1 MGAESW
7 PVHGRGSGP
16 PGETP
21 QPPAQTNR
29 AYCPTRMKMTRHISP
44 HNQTT
49 VPVLDRNGAPLA
61 PTRPSRAR
69 RWLEA
74 GKAVR
79 CRKHGRF
86 AVQLVNHQADDC
98 TVPEMTLGIDPGVRR
113 TGMAVTL
120 QNQEGSKVVAAVE
133 IHHRGGQITQAM
145 TKRRSLRN
153 NRRGRLRRRPAR
165 FYNRT
170 RKPGWLQPTLA
181 SIQANILTN
190 VKHLRDLFPISR
202 VLIETCKFDP
212 RLMWDPNVEGKEYQE
227 SERGR
232 MQVREYVLQRDR
244 RICQYCGTRKGR
256 IEIDHVVPQSKNG
269 SDRVSNLVTSCR
281 RCNQKKD
288 NRSLA
293 EFLKKKPAELK
304 KIEAQLKRSLSSS
317 THMNYL
323 MHLLRRELKG
333 QGLPIWESDAISTA
347 YTRKVLGVKKT
358 HTNDA
363 ACLGCPE
370 KLTNLPE
377 EVTVVRSVGHG
388 RRQMLTPPSEHGT
401 PRYKAGH
408 EGRNSPY
415 RAYCRLAREVQG
427 FTTMPGH
434 KLRQRRTGG
443 ITSGDLIQYTHPV
456 LGAVTGS
463 AGVTNSKGKTRAGVS
478 GMRNMKIGAVT
489 LLGRNNGYRYER
501 GPNET
506 PKRN

>member
-1 MGAESW
+1 
-7 PVHGRGSGP
+7 
-16 PGETP
+16 
-21 QPPAQTNR
+21 
-29 AYCPTRMKMTRHISP
+29 MTRHISP

-49 VPVLDRNGAPLA
+49 VPVLDRDGAPLA

-69 RWLEA
+69 RWLETS
-74 GKAVR
+74 KAVR

-98 TVPEMTLGIDPGVRR
+98 TVPKMTLGIDPGVQR
-113 TGMAVTL
+113 TGMAVTI

-145 TKRRSLRN
+145 TKRRSHRN

-165 FYNRT
+165 LDNRT
-170 RKPGWLQPTLA
+170 RKHSWLQPTLA
-181 SIQANILTN
+181 STQANILTN

-232 MQVREYVLQRDR
+232 MQMREYVLQRDG
-244 RICQYCGTRKGR
+244 RICQYCGTGIGR
-256 IEIDHVVPQSKNG
+256 IEIDHVVPRSKNG
-269 SDRVSNLVTSCR
+269 SDRISNLVTSCR
-281 RCNQKKD
+281 GCNQKKD

-293 EFLKKKPAELK
+293 EFLKRKPAELK
-304 KIEAQLKRSLSSS
+304 KIETQLKRSLSSAS
-317 THMNYL
+317 QMNYL
-323 MHLLRRELKG
+323 MHLLRRGLKE
-333 QGLPIWESDAISTA
+333 QGLPMEESDAVSTA
-347 YTRKVLGVKKT
+347 YTRKVLEVKKT
-358 HTNDA
+358 HANDA
-363 ACLGCPE
+363 ACLGGPE
-370 KLTNLPE
+370 KLINLPE

-388 RRQMLTPPSEHGT
+388 RRQMLTPPSKHGT
-401 PRYKAGH
+401 PKYKTGH

-434 KLRQRRTGG
+434 KLRQRRVSG

-463 AGVTNSKGKTRAGVS
+463 ATVTNSKGKTRAGVS
-478 GMRNMKIGAVT
+478 GRRDMKIGTVT

-501 GPNET
+501 GLNET

>member
-1 MGAESW
+1 MS
-7 PVHGRGSGP
+7 
-16 PGETP
+16 
-21 QPPAQTNR
+21 
-29 AYCPTRMKMTRHISP
+29 RHISP

-49 VPVLDRNGAPLA
+49 VPVLDRDGAPLA

-86 AVQLVNHQADDC
+86 AVQLTNRSAPQSI
-98 TVPEMTLGIDPGVRR
+98 TPEMTLGIDPGVRR
-113 TGMAVTL
+113 TGMAVTI

-133 IHHRGGQITQAM
+133 IHHRGRHITQAM
-145 TKRRSLRN
+145 SKRRSHRN

-165 FYNRT
+165 FDNRT

-202 VLIETCKFDP
+202 ILIESCKFDP

-232 MQVREYVLQRDR
+232 MQVREYVLQRDG

-256 IEIDHVVPQSKNG
+256 IEIDHVVPRSKNG
-269 SDRVSNLVTSCR
+269 SDRVSNLMTSCR

-293 EFLKKKPAELK
+293 GFLKRKPAGLK
-304 KIEAQLKRSLSSS
+304 KIEAQLKRSLSSAS
-317 THMNYL
+317 HMNYL
-323 MHLLRRELKG
+323 MHLLRR
-333 QGLPIWESDAISTA
+333 GLEGMGVPVEESDAVSTA
-347 YTRKVLGVKKT
+347 STRKVLRVKKT
-358 HTNDA
+358 HVNDA
-363 ACLGCPE
+363 ACLGGPE
-370 KLTNLPE
+370 KLINVPR

-408 EGRNSPY
+408 KGRNSPY
-415 RAYCRLAREVQG
+415 RAYCRLAREVPG

-434 KLRQRRTGG
+434 KIQQRRVRG

-456 LGAVTGS
+456 VGAVTGY
-463 AGVTNSKGKTRAGVS
+463 ATVTKSKGKTRAGVS
-478 GMRNMKIGAVT
+478 GRRDMKIGAVT
-489 LLGRNNGYRYER
+489 LLERNNGYRYGR